1 MLRFALNTKL
11 ILVTTA
17 GVISCTIVRA
27 TNDFIF
33 CKDVEYQGMDLG
45 KLYIDRNAIVGF
57 SDIYTKKQEEE
68 NMNAAIKKTARI
80 IKFCNYKAVNNKG

>member
-1 MLRFALNTKL
+1 M
-11 ILVTTA
+11 
-17 GVISCTIVRA
+17 
-27 TNDFIF
+27 
-33 CKDVEYQGMDLG
+33 YLG